1 VKQSAHRLQNKEKEM
16 EPVQARKTRIA
27 LTSLFLAVA
36 AVGLTLS
43 GCGGTG
49 EEADLAPAARSSAQ
63 HGRGNG
69 TVSARL
75 GGFDGILAFLE
86 GSVVPAE
93 LADPEIAPFFTH
105 LTETPGEIER
115 CLAMLLDHDLGGDSP
130 HSGAVL
136 TGGHQCR
143 SSMSNI
149 HRGLN
154 IPDRIVTK
162 FIVIAGQQ
170 AALAGVAPADI
181 QEIADVLDRY
191 RGGVRNK

>member
-1 VKQSAHRLQNKEKEM
+1 M
-16 EPVQARKTRIA
+16 EPVQARKSRIA

-36 AVGLTLS
+36 ALGLSLS
-43 GCGGTG
+43 GCGGAG
-49 EEADLAPAARSSAQ
+49 EGNDLAPAARSAAQ
-63 HGRGNG
+63 HGDGNG

-86 GSVVPAE
+86 NAVVPAE
-93 LADPEIAPFFTH
+93 LSDPEIAAFFAH
-105 LTETPGEIER
+105 LTETPGDIEQ
-115 CLAMLLDHDLGGDSP
+115 CLAMLLDHDLGGDSR
-130 HSGAVL
+130 HFGAVL
-136 TGGHQCR
+136 ADGHQCR

-162 FIVIAGQQ
+162 FILIAGQE

-181 QEIADVLDRY
+181 QEIADALESY

>member
-1 VKQSAHRLQNKEKEM
+1 M
-16 EPVQARKTRIA
+16 EPVQPRKMRLG

-36 AVGLTLS
+36 TLALTLQ
-43 GCGGTG
+43 GCGGPAEQT
-49 EEADLAPAARSSAQ
+49 DLAVPVRGTAQ
-63 HGRGNG
+63 HGGDG
-69 TVSARL
+69 SVSARL

-86 GSVVPAE
+86 NDVVPAE
-93 LADPEIAPFFTH
+93 LGDPEIAPFFTR
-105 LTETPGEIER
+105 LTESPGDIEQ
-115 CLAMLLDHDLGGDSP
+115 CLAMLLDHDLGGESP
-130 HSGAVL
+130 HFGAVL
-136 TGGHQCR
+136 ADGHQCR

-149 HRGLN
+149 HRGLA

-181 QEIADVLDRY
+181 QEIAGVLESY

>member
-1 VKQSAHRLQNKEKEM
+1 M
-16 EPVQARKTRIA
+16 EPVQARKTRLA
-27 LTSLFLAVA
+27 LTSLFLATA
-36 AVGLTLS
+36 AVGLSLS
-43 GCGGTG
+43 GCGGPG
-49 EEADLAPAARSSAQ
+49 DERDLAPAARSAAQ
-63 HGRGNG
+63 HGGNG

-86 GSVVPAE
+86 NSVVPAE
-93 LADPEIAPFFTH
+93 LADPEIAPFFTR
-105 LTETPGEIER
+105 LTETPGDIEN
-115 CLAMLLDHDLGGDSP
+115 CLAMLLDHDLGGDSR
-130 HSGAVL
+130 HFGAVL
-136 TGGHQCR
+136 ADGHQCR

-170 AALAGVAPADI
+170 AALAGVAAADI

>member
-1 VKQSAHRLQNKEKEM
+1 M
-16 EPVQARKTRIA
+16 EPVQARKTRLA

-36 AVGLTLS
+36 AVGLSLS
-43 GCGGTG
+43 GCGGPG
-49 EEADLAPAARSSAQ
+49 DEKELAPAARSPEQ
-63 HGRGNG
+63 HGSG

-75 GGFDGILAFLE
+75 GGFEGILAFLE
-86 GSVVPAE
+86 NSVVPAE
-93 LADPEIAPFFTH
+93 LADPEIAAFFTH
-105 LTETPGEIER
+105 LTETPTDIEQ

-130 HSGAVL
+130 HFGAVL
-136 TGGHQCR
+136 ADGHQCR

-149 HRGLN
+149 HRGLA

-162 FIVIAGQQ
+162 FILIAGQQ

-181 QEIADVLDRY
+181 QEIAGVLDRY

>member
-1 VKQSAHRLQNKEKEM
+1 M
-16 EPVQARKTRIA
+16 EPVQARKMRLG
-27 LTSLFLAVA
+27 LTSLFLVFA
-36 AVGLTLS
+36 ALALTLQ
-43 GCGGTG
+43 GCGGPG
-49 EEADLAPAARSSAQ
+49 EQTDLAPAARGTAE
-63 HGRGNG
+63 HGDAGS
-69 TVSARL
+69 VSARL

-86 GSVVPAE
+86 NAVVPAE
-93 LADPEIAPFFTH
+93 LADPEIAPFFTR
-105 LTETPGEIER
+105 LTESPGDIEQ
-115 CLAMLLDHDLGGDSP
+115 CLAMLLDHDLGGRSP
-130 HSGAVL
+130 HFGAVL
-136 TGGHQCR
+136 ADGHQCR

-181 QEIADVLDRY
+181 QQIADQLDSY